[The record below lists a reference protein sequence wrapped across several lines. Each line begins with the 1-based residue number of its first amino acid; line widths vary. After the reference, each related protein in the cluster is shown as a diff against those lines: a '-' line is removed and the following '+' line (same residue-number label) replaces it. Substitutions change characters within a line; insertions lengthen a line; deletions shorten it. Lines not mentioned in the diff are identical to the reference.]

1 MSTQVIELFR
11 KASDLPE
18 SDRAL
23 LAGLLIESL
32 EAEPDDEVEK
42 AWLDEVERRVEQLNS
57 GATKTIPWEEV
68 KMRLIRN
75 SDGK

>member
-1 MSTQVIELFR
+1 MSALVIELFQ

-42 AWLDEVERRVEQLNS
+42 AWLDEVELRVEQLDS
-57 GATKTIPWEEV
+57 GATKTVPWEEV
-68 KMRLIRN
+68 KMRLTIN
-75 SDGK
+75 SDGN

>member
-32 EAEPDDEVEK
+32 EAEPDEDVEK
-42 AWLDEVERRVEQLNS
+42 AWLYEVERRVEQLNS
-57 GATKTIPWEEV
+57 GATKTVPWEEV
-68 KMRLIRN
+68 KLPLIRN
-75 SDGK
+75 GDSQ

>member
-1 MSTQVIELFR
+1 MSAQVIELFR

-42 AWLDEVERRVEQLNS
+42 AWLDEVERRVEQLDS
-57 GATKTIPWEEV
+57 GATKTVPWEEV
-68 KMRLIRN
+68 KMRLTIN

>member
-1 MSTQVIELFR
+1 MSTPVIDLFR
-11 KASDLPE
+11 RASDLPE

-32 EAEPDDEVEK
+32 EAEPDEEVEE
-42 AWLDEVERRVEQLNS
+42 AWLAEVERRVAELES
-57 GATKTIPWEEV
+57 GSVQTVPWEEV
-68 KMRLIRN
+68 KARLMKH

>member
-1 MSTQVIELFR
+1 MSAQVIELFR

-42 AWLDEVERRVEQLNS
+42 AWLDEVERRVEELNS
-57 GATKTIPWEEV
+57 GATKTNPSEEV